1 MRLWSMHIWI
11 NDGGTLY
18 NVDSIPLSEYAA
30 NVCGSKYRGS
40 NVPGAKGVGADNCRK
55 GRGAGDQ
62 KVILKPNILGEYCQH
77 GHRCLEAIQKQNW
90 IFKICFKTTF
100 P

>member
-40 NVPGAKGVGADNCRK
+40 NVPGVEGVGADNCRK

-62 KVILKPNILGEYCQH
+62 KVILKPNILGLPSWENMVSMGSPGQ
-77 GHRCLEAIQKQNW
+77 GA
-90 IFKICFKTTF
+90 
-100 P
+100 